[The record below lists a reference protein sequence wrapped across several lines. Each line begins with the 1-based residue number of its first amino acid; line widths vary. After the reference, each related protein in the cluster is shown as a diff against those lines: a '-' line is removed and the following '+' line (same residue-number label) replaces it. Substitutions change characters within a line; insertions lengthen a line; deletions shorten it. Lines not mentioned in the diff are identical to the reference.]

1 MYRFRL
7 IHVDSLSRNDVV
19 DASVVY
25 VNFTDGLGLIDRI
38 VDVVDAPVVV
48 VRLRSSHLEAGE
60 YERFLWTVP
69 DDTLYRL
76 ATGQHVVFVDGGS
89 RRSDCIPRTI
99 WQGMAILLHTVLRIV
114 WHIVD
119 NVARRWLAQH
129 VGTAT
134 AVGTDMLARKVA
146 TELSKPLRSR
156 IRYWRRY
163 ATSEPQFTLTA
174 VYGCAALDENE
185 ARSIELMYRSLFGGK
200 TRRQIYG

>member
-7 IHVDSLSRNDVV
+7 VHVDSLSRDDVV

-25 VNFTDGLGLIDRI
+25 VNFTDGLGLVDRI

-69 DDTLYRL
+69 DDMLYRL
-76 ATGQHVVFVDGGS
+76 VTGQHIIFVDGGS

-99 WQGMAILLHTVLRIV
+99 WQGMPILLHIVLRIV

-134 AVGTDMLARKVA
+134 AVGTDILARRLA
-146 TELSKPLRSR
+146 AELSKPLRAR
-156 IRYWRRY
+156 MRYWRRY
-163 ATSEPQFTLTA
+163 ATSEPRFTMTA
-174 VYGCAALDENE
+174 VYGCAALEEGE
-185 ARSIELMYRSLFGGK
+185 ARSVEQQYRAYISN
-200 TRRQIYG
+200 RQCTT

>member
-7 IHVDSLSRNDVV
+7 IHVNSLSRDDVA

-25 VNFTDGLGLIDRI
+25 VNFTDGLGLADRI

-48 VRLRSSHLEAGE
+48 MRLRSSHLEAGE

-69 DDTLYRL
+69 DDILYRL

-89 RRSDCIPRTI
+89 RRSDCIPMTI
-99 WQGMAILLHTVLRIV
+99 WQGMPILLHTVLRIV

-134 AVGTDMLARKVA
+134 AVGTDLLARRLA
-146 TELSKPLRSR
+146 AEFSKPLRAR

-163 ATSEPQFTLTA
+163 ATSEPQFTMTA
-174 VYGCAALDENE
+174 VYGCAALEEDE
-185 ARSIELMYRSLFGGK
+185 ARSVEQQYRAYISN
-200 TRRQIYG
+200 RQCTI